1 MMEKRKMYDWSPEL
15 KAALVADDDFN
26 DIEYVDLET
35 APQQAEAGS
44 TGYLLLPMLHTLAYA
59 RLLGGFLRK
68 NEYVLAKKWVN
79 YARLRME
86 PALPAAQGE
95 NI

>member
-1 MMEKRKMYDWSPEL
+1 MEKRKMYDWSPEL

-26 DIEYVDLET
+26 DIEYIDLEV
-35 APQQAEAGS
+35 APRQAEVGS

-68 NEYVLAKKWVN
+68 NEYVLAKQWVN
-79 YARLRME
+79 YSKLRAE
-86 PALPAAQGE
+86 PKLPATQGE